1 MSRRRNE
8 SPNRICCWRA
18 TDILKTLTGRTNCFA
33 TFWVLSAWEV
43 VDCGFGL
50 NFFLSWRNP
59 RPMCAV
65 NLSRNRKELPH
76 EYEDEVCA
84 GRRGNGYYLAQ
95 RRRVVFRRDL
105 QDFSMENRRYR
116 SMGAGVR
123 PQLFSCISCPT
134 CLKNNPV
141 NPVNP
146 VQNLKDRVCNI
157 SGNIRRQRDSTIL

>member
-1 MSRRRNE
+1 
-8 SPNRICCWRA
+8 
-18 TDILKTLTGRTNCFA
+18 
-33 TFWVLSAWEV
+33 
-43 VDCGFGL
+43 
-50 NFFLSWRNP
+50 
-59 RPMCAV
+59 MCAV

-157 SGNIRRQRDSTIL
+157 SGNIRRQRDLTIS